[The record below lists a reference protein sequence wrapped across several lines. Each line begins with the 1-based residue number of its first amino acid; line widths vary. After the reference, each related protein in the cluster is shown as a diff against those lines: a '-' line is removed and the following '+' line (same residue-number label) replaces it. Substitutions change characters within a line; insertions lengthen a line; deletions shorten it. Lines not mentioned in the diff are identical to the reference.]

1 VHDVVV
7 LGGGPGGYATAF
19 RAAARGLDVA
29 LVEADLVGGT
39 CLHRGCIPSKAI
51 LYVAEV
57 LEEVNRGE
65 VFGLKLSYD
74 GLDGDGLD
82 AFRSEVITRL
92 HKGLQFLATKRSTL
106 HTGRGRL
113 ARDAEGTLGVEVIGD
128 DGEVSFVAGRHVVLA
143 TGSVAKGLPGVTI
156 DGEVVQTSD
165 QALWFTTPP
174 RRAVIVGA
182 GAIGMEFAS
191 MWRPFGTE
199 VTVVEA
205 LDRVLPLEDAECS
218 KAVADAY
225 RRRGIEVLTSASV
238 TGIRVEPAGDA
249 AGAQGAGAEADA
261 DADERDGH
269 AGSDGHRVGSDRYR
283 VGIVDVEV
291 AGQARSLTADV
302 VLVATGRGPNTADAG
317 AAELGVL
324 DERGYVVADA
334 YGATEV
340 PGLWA
345 VGDVLPTLALAHA
358 AFVEGFVVADRIA
371 GVDHVA
377 PVDHV
382 HTPRV
387 TYCHPEVAS
396 VGLTEAQARE
406 RYGDDGIAVTTSS
419 LRANAKGIL
428 AGSSGFVKVV
438 HATGDAPHGA
448 TGDTGPVI
456 GVHVVGPHATDL
468 IGEAALATTW
478 EALPAELAAI
488 VHAHPTL
495 YEAMGE
501 AFLSAAGLPM
511 HGH

>member
-1 VHDVVV
+1 MEEEADVHDVVI

-51 LYVAEV
+51 LYVAEM
-57 LEEVNRGE
+57 LEEVHRSGE
-65 VFGLKLSYD
+65 FGLKLTYE
-74 GLDGDGLD
+74 GLDGEGLD
-82 AFRSEVITRL
+82 RFRSGVVTRL
-92 HKGLQFLATKRSTL
+92 HKGVDFLVGKRTTF
-106 HTGRGRL
+106 HAGRGRL
-113 ARDAEGTLGVEVIGD
+113 TRDDDGNLGVEVTGD
-128 DGEVSFVAGRHVVLA
+128 DGSTSHVAGRHVVLA
-143 TGSVAKGLPGVTI
+143 TGSVARTLPGVEV

-205 LDRVLPLEDAECS
+205 LDRVLPLEDADCS
-218 KAVADAY
+218 QAVADAY
-225 RRRGIEVLTSASV
+225 RRRGIDVLAGANV
-238 TGIRVEPAGDA
+238 VGVRVEERDRAAAGD
-249 AGAQGAGAEADA
+249 GDA
-261 DADERDGH
+261 SG
-269 AGSDGHRVGSDRYR
+269 GRVG
-283 VGIVDVEV
+283 VVDVEV
-291 AGQARSLTADV
+291 AGETRRLEADV
-302 VLVATGRGPNTADAG
+302 VLMATGRGPNTADVG
-317 AAELGVL
+317 AAELGIL
-324 DERGYVVADA
+324 DDRGFAVTDE

-345 VGDVLPTLALAHA
+345 VGDVRPTLALAHA
-358 AFVEGFVVADRIA
+358 AFAEGFVVADRIA
-371 GVDHVA
+371 GVEHVA

-387 TYCHPEVAS
+387 TYCRPEVAS

-406 RYGDDGIAVTTSS
+406 RFGDDGVAVTRSS
-419 LRANAKGIL
+419 FRVNAKGLL
-428 AGSSGFVKVV
+428 AGSNGFVKVV
-438 HATGDAPHGA
+438 HATGDVPAGAHG
-448 TGDTGPVI
+448 TTGPVL
-456 GVHVVGPHATDL
+456 GVHIVGPHATDL
-468 IGEAALATTW
+468 IGEATLATAW
-478 EALPAELAAI
+478 EALPDELAAI
-488 VHAHPTL
+488 SHAHPTL

-501 AFLSAAGLPM
+501 AFQSAAGLPM